1 MRIWAVTNQ
10 KGGSGKSTL
19 ATQIAAFAEQQGQ
32 TCCLIDLDQQTSA
45 ARWSAQRETKPK
57 QSKQPLVIA
66 AIPEKLNELISAA
79 ATFECK
85 LVIIDTAS
93 KIDASA
99 LAAMRV
105 SSLIICP
112 TLASLFD
119 LQALADTVRLLELAD
134 KKARAV
140 VVVNRVPESKAEATI
155 EQAAAAVGDSGVKV
169 APVYVCDRPQFAA
182 AIQKGKGV
190 TESHSKT
197 KAADEIR
204 ELWAYLDKLEGK
216 LAKGIKE
223 AAE

>member
-155 EQAAAAVGDSGVKV
+155 EQAAAAVGHSGVKV

-204 ELWAYLDKLEGK
+204 ELWTYLDKLEGK
-216 LAKGIKE
+216 LAKGTKE

>member
-1 MRIWAVTNQ
+1 MRIWAITNQ
-10 KGGSGKSTL
+10 KGGCGKSTL
-19 ATQIAAFAEQQGQ
+19 ATQLAAFAEQQGQ

-57 QSKQPLVIA
+57 QSKLPMVIA

-85 LVIIDTAS
+85 LVLIDTAS

-105 SSLIICP
+105 RASSSARRWQACSICRRWR
-112 TLASLFD
+112 THAS
-119 LQALADTVRLLELAD
+119 VELAD

-140 VVVNRVPESKAEATI
+140 VVVNRVLEAKAEATI
-155 EQAAAAVGDSGVKV
+155 EQAAAAVGGSGVKV

-190 TESHSKT
+190 TESHAKT

-204 ELWAYLDKLEGK
+204 ELWAYLDK
-216 LAKGIKE
+216 
-223 AAE
+223 